1 MGAQVRTDIAAVP
14 PLIRRALRI
23 ARRRILVGLLPPE
36 RGCLPAGLAA
46 DADPTHTGGHCE
58 PPASAPIMLS
68 RKLIQEPGVLKKPP
82 DESESTPIK
91 LSELIEASEFVSV
104 SDLDEHQA
112 YICKRTGRIISV
124 SEGMDLEEEV
134 EFPDD
139 PDLDAYHMVPHRRD
153 LDLGRRVALSF
164 VAEELPAALDKARN
178 IFSRKGA
185 YRRFRQLLQA
195 TGTLDKWYAFEERA
209 TVAALEQWCDEVGV
223 TLIDND
229 RPS

>member
-1 MGAQVRTDIAAVP
+1 
-14 PLIRRALRI
+14 
-23 ARRRILVGLLPPE
+23 
-36 RGCLPAGLAA
+36 
-46 DADPTHTGGHCE
+46 
-58 PPASAPIMLS
+58 MLS

-178 IFSRKGA
+178 IFSRRGA

-195 TGTLDKWYAFEERA
+195 TGTLDQWYAFEERA